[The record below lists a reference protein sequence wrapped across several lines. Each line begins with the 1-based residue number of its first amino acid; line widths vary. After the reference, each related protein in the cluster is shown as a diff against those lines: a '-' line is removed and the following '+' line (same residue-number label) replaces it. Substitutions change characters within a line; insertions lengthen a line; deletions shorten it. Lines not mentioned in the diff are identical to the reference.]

1 MDSPPEFGAALLTNE
16 TGLHAR
22 PSVKLTQMAKSFAAG
37 VELGLS
43 ADGPWLD
50 AKRPVQVMRAKA
62 NKGETLY
69 FRAAGSDACRR
80 SRRLSRSSR
89 AALAKRRK
97 KRRRFCARAPRAM
110 IEPFAEEKSA
120 RFGAALPG
128 RGGAP

>member
-69 FRAAGSDACRR
+69 FRAAGSDAMQAV
-80 SRRLSRSSR
+80 
-89 AALAKRRK
+89 AALVALVAG
-97 KRRRFCARAPRAM
+97 RFG
-110 IEPFAEEKSA
+110 EAEEKTTPVL
-120 RFGAALPG
+120 REGAASDD
-128 RGGAP
+128 